1 MHKNAHIKKSLSESH
16 ELRVNSEK
24 SSKKCNKMQHKK
36 RTANRERTKRNQQF
50 CNTIIRAWGRML
62 REFINTI
69 RARQIG
75 TACGLGMG
83 IYAHEQARKCS
94 EISEA
99 LKGIY

>member
-1 MHKNAHIKKSLSESH
+1 MRRNAHIKKSLSESH

-50 CNTIIRAWGRML
+50 CNTNTGVGRML

-83 IYAHEQARKCS
+83 IYAHEQAREYS
-94 EISEA
+94 DISDT